1 MSGQVSRMV
10 SRFRGDNNRNGTHVY
25 VSHTLRPFA
34 FFASAAVLIAGGC
47 GETRVSVYP
56 VTGKVTF
63 QGKPPVG
70 ARVVLHAA
78 NPFDLDDVAPSGTVQ
93 SDGSFAIT
101 AYDLGDGAPQGN
113 YTATLQWFKLVG
125 GEGGSAPGPNV
136 LPKKYASPATSPI
149 KVSVGSGPV
158 QIPAIVIK

>member
-1 MSGQVSRMV
+1 MSGQLSKTVSHFHV
-10 SRFRGDNNRNGTHVY
+10 DNGRNGIFQTSY
-25 VSHTLRPFA
+25 ALRLFA
-34 FFASAAVLIAGGC
+34 FVALAALLTASGC
-47 GETRVSVYP
+47 GETRVPVYP

-78 NPFDLDDVAPSGTVQ
+78 NPSDIDDVAPSGAVQ
-93 SDGSFAIT
+93 SDGSFVIT
-101 AYDLGDGAPQGN
+101 AYEPGDGAPEGE

-125 GEGGSAPGPNV
+125 DAGGSAPGPNV
-136 LPKKYASPATSPI
+136 LPKKYANAATSPV
-149 KVSVGSGPV
+149 KVSVATGPV